1 MKVLLYGGTFD
12 PPHNGHLNNLRAA
25 ADRVRPDKVVV
36 MPAGLSPFKQHTSA
50 PGALR
55 LEMCSCFHA
64 LEEGMDAIPQLEVS
78 GWEVAQAEAG
88 SHNYTVLTV
97 EKLAR
102 DYPGAQLY
110 LAIGS
115 DMLLSFDGWHRWQDI
130 LRLAHLVV
138 TSRHVGDD
146 PELHAKALRLDPTG
160 ARILFAPVQALPMA
174 SSDIRT
180 RLAAGEG
187 CETELPEA
195 VRAVIRREKLYKRKY
210 QPMNLKQAKELVR
223 GRLSDKRYEHTLNVK
238 KMAVKLAKI
247 YGEDEERAAL
257 AALLHDSAKEISK
270 DEMREILRAYP
281 QYAEGGEERPAPV
294 WHGVCAAIL
303 ARTQWGVTDE
313 AVLSAIAC
321 HTAGKPGMTRL
332 DKILYLA
339 DMTSAERDWPG
350 VEKLRKLEKKDLDA
364 AMLAALK
371 QTNDFVLSQGKPL
384 DPMSKAAYEDI
395 LACSGQNEREGTAE
409 SKGL

>member
-138 TSRHVGDD
+138 TSRNVGDA
-146 PELHAKALRLDPTG
+146 PELHAKALQLDPTG

-187 CETELPEA
+187 CEAELPEA

-281 QYAEGGEERPAPV
+281 QYAEGGEERPTPV

-303 ARTQWGVTDE
+303 ARTQWGVADE

-395 LACSGQNEREGTAE
+395 LASSGQNEREGTAE

>member
-25 ADRVRPDKVVV
+25 AARVQPDKVVV
-36 MPAGLSPFKQHTSA
+36 MPAGLSPFKQKTSA

-138 TSRHVGDD
+138 TSRHVGDA

-195 VRAVIRREKLYKRKY
+195 VRAVIRREKLYKKEVSANEPQTGKGACA
-210 QPMNLKQAKELVR
+210 QPL
-223 GRLSDKRYEHTLNVK
+223 
-238 KMAVKLAKI
+238 
-247 YGEDEERAAL
+247 ER
-257 AALLHDSAKEISK
+257 
-270 DEMREILRAYP
+270 
-281 QYAEGGEERPAPV
+281 
-294 WHGVCAAIL
+294 
-303 ARTQWGVTDE
+303 
-313 AVLSAIAC
+313 
-321 HTAGKPGMTRL
+321 
-332 DKILYLA
+332 
-339 DMTSAERDWPG
+339 
-350 VEKLRKLEKKDLDA
+350 
-364 AMLAALK
+364 
-371 QTNDFVLSQGKPL
+371 
-384 DPMSKAAYEDI
+384 
-395 LACSGQNEREGTAE
+395 
-409 SKGL
+409 

>member
-1 MKVLLYGGTFD
+1 
-12 PPHNGHLNNLRAA
+12 
-25 ADRVRPDKVVV
+25 
-36 MPAGLSPFKQHTSA
+36 
-50 PGALR
+50 
-55 LEMCSCFHA
+55 
-64 LEEGMDAIPQLEVS
+64 
-78 GWEVAQAEAG
+78 
-88 SHNYTVLTV
+88 
-97 EKLAR
+97 
-102 DYPGAQLY
+102 
-110 LAIGS
+110 
-115 DMLLSFDGWHRWQDI
+115 
-130 LRLAHLVV
+130 
-138 TSRHVGDD
+138 
-146 PELHAKALRLDPTG
+146 
-160 ARILFAPVQALPMA
+160 
-174 SSDIRT
+174 
-180 RLAAGEG
+180 
-187 CETELPEA
+187 
-195 VRAVIRREKLYKRKY
+195 
-210 QPMNLKQAKELVR
+210 MNLKQAKELVR

-350 VEKLRKLEKKDLDA
+350 VEKLRKLEKKNLDA

-384 DPMSKAAYEDI
+384 DPMSKATYEDI
-395 LACSGQNEREGTAE
+395 LARSGRMNGESTDALKQAE
-409 SKGL
+409 TENGLQISSDNAILKSMTGLQEHFFAGPRKSGGYKKA